1 MKTTRIYNG
10 RAINFRKSENI
21 LIVWLSE
28 NPLDSFEVKRRENGE
43 IFAYGF
49 EGDFSV
55 TEIKEAKR
63 IFECYEAL

>member
-1 MKTTRIYNG
+1 MKSNRVYNG

-21 LIVWLSE
+21 LIVWLNE
-28 NPLDSFEVKRRENGE
+28 NPADSFEVKRKENGE